1 METQEG
7 IFISL
12 YPPLKF
18 PLITPAITEKLAYT
32 GQPEQLLVS
41 FKSIENLSKIAQS
54 CSSLLTE
61 MTYIGVRICW

>member
-18 PLITPAITEKLAYT
+18 TEKLAYT